1 MEDVLDGYDKSK
13 SVQFL
18 KERGIGVWEDFFK
31 ESRSFR
37 EVVVED
43 VNPLPLADIWG
54 PKQLCQSS
62 LQLKVAFRA
71 KVGKRYQ
78 LPHKG
83 IIPEEFGVIARYR
96 GQGRLA
102 EPGFRN
108 PRWVDGELVILD
120 GKVLSILAGSA
131 FSGFVYLFFPY
142 TMLCA
147 SQMGTDCETQTLQY
161 IKGGPIVGFVYWAP
175 GYHFLVF
182 FNRLMLHV

>member
-1 MEDVLDGYDKSK
+1 MIVL
-13 SVQFL
+13 VTQ
-18 KERGIGVWEDFFK
+18 
-31 ESRSFR
+31 
-37 EVVVED
+37 
-43 VNPLPLADIWG
+43 
-54 PKQLCQSS
+54 
-62 LQLKVAFRA
+62 
-71 KVGKRYQ
+71 
-78 LPHKG
+78 
-83 IIPEEFGVIARYR
+83 IARYR

-131 FSGFVYLFFPY
+131 FSSFVYLFFPY

-182 FNRLMLHV
+182 FNRLMLHE